1 MGLNRTVF
9 QHSSTRWIIHLLCLL
24 FSDDDDCVECEV
36 VLEALEEIDD
46 EADLFGK
53 SLNYN
58 TF

>member
-53 SLNYN
+53 SH